1 MCVRQ
6 IAHKLTRRSQLF
18 AFLKCDPIY
27 EGLQC
32 RLDLLIIAVIRC
44 LTHELE
50 KGRRKMTNRDLGG
63 KDDISETGR
72 IRQLVQ
78 GQNSAIA
85 GASDIANEGA
95 ADGIRRKND
104 RGRVLN
110 DSDLANLNSVLGHQ
124 MAENTKRTYETQ
136 WRRFVRWAASKG
148 VNPLPAEPTHVA
160 VYLAERLEGEGHK
173 PATLRAAA
181 AAVSYA
187 HRDANYEDPCASA
200 EVKDALKSAARKAGR
215 NQRQAEALTAD
226 ALQLIRATALIPR
239 VARGGKMETQ
249 ETAIIRGIADI
260 AVISLMRDAMLRV
273 SEAASLTW
281 EDLTTVPDGTGRL
294 LLRRSKTDAE
304 GESVVL
310 FVSRPTMDDLGS
322 LRQIASER
330 ASIFGLSR
338 DQISRR
344 IKRAAREAGLGD
356 GFSGHSPRVGMAQD
370 LARAGTELPR
380 LMTAGRWRSPRM
392 PALYI
397 RNETAAR
404 GAVAQY
410 YGAASES
417 RPTQSGRIGRDA
429 ENRRKSHSER
439 LRENLDSGSI
449 NSCAKIET
457 EHGKDADNGVIRR
470 VTAIISGT
478 ESASKS
484 RSEKARINGESA
496 AAGVTRDFATQ
507 PDRNPSADFRIGFV
521 GDLLHFASEVVGA
534 IKNRPI
540 LTYLLLRSLPLA
552 GCIVLIGYSLSP
564 LDWNASWVPA
574 MYVCIITGI
583 VLAHALLFS
592 DRNAELREFFWV
604 SLFFM
609 TSAPLLQF
617 APIQMDHYSLYRV
630 GDFYGAH
637 LPYMFALLI
646 NLVLAASGGL
656 MFHVLNK
663 HLPTTYAD
671 GYTPL
676 RRAMTTVLPPLGMVY
691 AVVVV
696 ISNASIWIQLAVMV
710 PAVAG
715 AFTIML
721 VLRDPSTNTSR
732 SDRRFLLTMLSVT
745 AMVASVLGVLTIM
758 FIYASPDRPQV
769 LPDHNLLRSWEI
781 DFSQMDFTREEALDR
796 LNLGYMLHATFAFGY
811 LGFVL
816 GGNLLVTVYRIG
828 GGKAT
833 RPDKSVLAAEAVGAA
848 QPSTRQERGQ
858 NRKNGFSHS
867 SKPLGVAA
875 IAES

>member
-1 MCVRQ
+1 M
-6 IAHKLTRRSQLF
+6 
-18 AFLKCDPIY
+18 LK
-27 EGLQC
+27 
-32 RLDLLIIAVIRC
+32 
-44 LTHELE
+44 
-50 KGRRKMTNRDLGG
+50 
-63 KDDISETGR
+63 
-72 IRQLVQ
+72 
-78 GQNSAIA
+78 
-85 GASDIANEGA
+85 
-95 ADGIRRKND
+95 
-104 RGRVLN
+104 

-136 WRRFVRWAASKG
+136 WRRFVRWADSKG
-148 VNPLPAEPTHVA
+148 IVPLPAEPMHVA
-160 VYLAERLEGEGHK
+160 VYLAERLEAEGHK

-181 AAVSYA
+181 AAVSFA
-187 HRDANYEDPCASA
+187 HRNANHNDPCASA
-200 EVKDALKSAARKAGR
+200 EVKDALKSASRKAGR

-239 VARGGKMETQ
+239 VARGGKLETQ

-281 EDLTTVPDGTGRL
+281 EDLTTAPDGTGRL

-310 FVSRPTMDDLGS
+310 YVSRPTMDDLGS
-322 LRQIASER
+322 LRQIAGQR
-330 ASIFGLSR
+330 DNMFGLSR

-410 YGAASES
+410 YGAAFDTS
-417 RPTQSGRIGRDA
+417 PTQSGRMGQDA
-429 ENRRKSHSER
+429 EKRSKSHTQR

-449 NSCAKIET
+449 STCAEIET
-457 EHGKDADNGVIRR
+457 KHEKDADNGVKRR

-484 RSEKARINGESA
+484 RSEKARTNGESG

-507 PDRNPSADFRIGFV
+507 PDRNPSADFRMGFV

-552 GCIVLIGYSLSP
+552 GCIVFIGYSLSP

-592 DRNAELREFFWV
+592 DQNAELREFFWV

-630 GDFYGAH
+630 GDFYGTH
-637 LPYMFALLI
+637 LPYMFALLT
-646 NLVLAASGGL
+646 NLLLAASGGW
-656 MFHVLNK
+656 MFHVLSK
-663 HLPTTYAD
+663 HLPRSNAD
-671 GYTPL
+671 GYTSL
-676 RRAMTTVLPPLGMVY
+676 RRAMTTVLPPLGIVY

-710 PAVAG
+710 PALAG

-721 VLRDPSTNTSR
+721 VLKDPSTNLSR

-745 AMVASVLGVLTIM
+745 AMVASVMGILTVM
-758 FIYASPDRPQV
+758 FIYVSPDRPQV
-769 LPDHNLLRSWEI
+769 LPDHNLLHSWEI
-781 DFSQMDFTREEALDR
+781 DFSQLDFTRQEALDR
-796 LNLGYMLHATFAFGY
+796 LDLGYMLHATFAFGY
-811 LGFVL
+811 LGFVV
-816 GGNLLVTVYRIG
+816 GGNLLVAVYRIG
-828 GGKAT
+828 GGRAIRPAKGTLGADVLNVDKPSAT
-833 RPDKSVLAAEAVGAA
+833 QELER
-848 QPSTRQERGQ
+848 TRED
-858 NRKNGFSHS
+858 GFSHS

-875 IAES
+875 FAES